1 MCDMIFGILNI
12 FTLVLVS
19 DLKLVICSVNQD
31 RSGMWCFSINLL
43 LPNILSV
50 FASCLRKGFRLFKST
65 RII

>member
-1 MCDMIFGILNI
+1 MRDMIFGILNI

-19 DLKLVICSVNQD
+19 DLKLV

-50 FASCLRKGFRLFKST
+50 FAFCL
-65 RII
+65 

>member
-1 MCDMIFGILNI
+1 MRDMIFGILNI

-19 DLKLVICSVNQD
+19 DLKLVIRLVNQD

-50 FASCLRKGFRLFKST
+50 FASCL
-65 RII
+65 